1 MMILQEQD
9 MANRPIFI
17 ATNNKDKLFEEKSI
31 EFKFFNGFSITQKA
45 KSINSLHNSAKTV
58 GYPKILEV
66 STKSDSK
73 IGWALSAFNLMVD
86 FDGDK
91 QISLECAFQ
100 GSKVFEG
107 DVQYKDL
114 YLTESIKAKKDER
127 LRSSGNIIG
136 FEFEGSFWEN
146 EPKTAFYD
154 WMYINALYHGYRDIV
169 DELLEYQVFSD
180 IEFNPKRSINCQA
193 RTCAI
198 LLSLVNLNLIDDALS
213 SPNSFKEIV
222 YNRYP
227 IQGTLF

>member
-1 MMILQEQD
+1 

-17 ATNNKDKLFEEKSI
+17 ATNKREKLFEERNV
-31 EFKFFNGFSITQKA
+31 EFKFYNGFSITQKA
-45 KSINSLHNSAKTV
+45 KSINSLHNSAKV
-58 GYPKILEV
+58 AGYTKILEV

-86 FDGDK
+86 FDEDK

-100 GSKVFEG
+100 GSKVFDG

-127 LRSSGNIIG
+127 LRTSGNIIG
-136 FEFEGSFWEN
+136 FEFEGNFWEN

-154 WMYINALYHGYRDIV
+154 WMYINALYRNNRDIV
-169 DELLEYQVFSD
+169 EELLEYDVFSD
-180 IEFNPKRSINCQA
+180 IEFNPKRSISCQA

-198 LLSLVNLNLIDDALS
+198 LVSLINLDLIDAALES
-213 SPNSFKEIV
+213 ANSFINTV
-222 YNRYP
+222 YHKKT
-227 IQGTLF
+227 IQKSLF

>member
-1 MMILQEQD
+1 

-17 ATNNKDKLFEEKSI
+17 ATGKSKLFEEKMI

-45 KSINSLHNSAKTV
+45 KSIQSLHASAKV
-58 GYPKILEV
+58 QGYENILEV
-66 STKSDSK
+66 STKSGSE

-86 FDGDK
+86 FNGDE
-91 QISLECAFQ
+91 QISIECAFQ

-107 DVQYKDL
+107 NIQYTDI
-114 YLTESIKAKKDER
+114 YHVESMQAKKDER

-136 FEFEGSFWEN
+136 FSFKGEFWES

-154 WMYINALYHGYRDIV
+154 WIYINALYRNYPNLVEALMRY
-169 DELLEYQVFSD
+169 EVFSD

-198 LLSLVNLNLIDDALS
+198 LVSLIKNNQIEDALQS
-213 SPNSFKEIV
+213 KENFINMV
-222 YNRYP
+222 YAKQA
-227 IQGTLF
+227 IQKSLF